1 MTCLISYVN
10 NLVSPLLMIF
20 AAFVTFIGASHYVP
34 RVINLARLLLM
45 VNAIYHI
52 YLISLVTRSRTQGSD
67 QPSFLS
73 QNAVR
78 VPWKPS
84 KPSNDLGSPRMTSD
98 DLG

>member
-52 YLISLVTRSRTQGSD
+52 YLIS
-67 QPSFLS
+67 
-73 QNAVR
+73 
-78 VPWKPS
+78 
-84 KPSNDLGSPRMTSD
+84 
-98 DLG
+98 